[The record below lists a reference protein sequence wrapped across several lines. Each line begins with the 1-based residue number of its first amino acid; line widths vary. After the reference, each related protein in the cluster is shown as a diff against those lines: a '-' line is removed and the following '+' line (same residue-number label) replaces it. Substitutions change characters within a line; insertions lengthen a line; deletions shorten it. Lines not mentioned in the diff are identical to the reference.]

1 MENLS
6 NEELYEKAMVV
17 RDKSS
22 FNDDEGDYYAR
33 KYKEYKQEIFDRL
46 NRLAEAERENK
57 EWVELFNQMKDLGV
71 ERDNALVAYEGL
83 KCCANCGLRNLNV
96 CKKPVGK
103 DGDSWRSINSVCG
116 DWQSDNLTITQ
127 REDRK

>member
-1 MENLS
+1 MKELS
-6 NEELYEKAMVV
+6 HEELYFKETGEKATYRKDSSDYHTLHYV
-17 RDKSS
+17 RWLES
-22 FNDDEGDYYAR
+22 
-33 KYKEYKQEIFDRL
+33 RL

-57 EWVELFNQMKDLGV
+57 EWAELFNQMKDLGV

-103 DGDSWRSINSVCG
+103 DGNSWRSINSVCG
-116 DWQSDNLTITQ
+116 DWQSDNLNRMQ
-127 REDRK
+127 REG